1 MTQINISTLN
11 PLMLPL
17 NMNICFYVNDILLL
31 SSSLGMINKIHKVLA
46 SNFDVK
52 DMREVYVI
60 LGIIII
66 KISDS
71 LILSHEYYVEK
82 DWVL

>member
-1 MTQINISTLN
+1 
-11 PLMLPL
+11 
-17 NMNICFYVNDILLL
+17 
-31 SSSLGMINKIHKVLA
+31 MINKIHRVLA

-71 LILSHEYYVEK
+71 LILSYEYYVEK

>member
-1 MTQINISTLN
+1 
-11 PLMLPL
+11 
-17 NMNICFYVNDILLL
+17 
-31 SSSLGMINKIHKVLA
+31 MINKIHRVLA